1 MLNEIL
7 VEMYL
12 VVLPMILLGNIDE
25 DGVDDNTMN
34 SDDGDYN
41 LVENSYIPVEKRNDS
56 LDSMDDTA
64 DQLYYPHSYY
74 QMYCCLV
81 AVVVVVEVDNILLD
95 TRSNDLD

>member
-34 SDDGDYN
+34 SDDGGDYN
-41 LVENSYIPVEKRNDS
+41 LENSYIPVEKRNDS

-64 DQLYYPHSYY
+64 DQLHFPHSCY
-74 QMYCCLV
+74 QMYCCL
-81 AVVVVVEVDNILLD
+81 VVVVEVDNILLD
-95 TRSNDLD
+95 TRSTDLD